1 MNHIIQLAL
10 AGCHDTPSIN
20 IGGKLHESAAMA
32 KPYQG
37 LREKLSNQTRH
48 NLNYSQFL
56 YWYRKLT
63 EQTSVSDIP
72 DFVPVD
78 IKSPT
83 ATTGNLGVLE
93 FPNGVK
99 LVINSPVL
107 LAQIPGFM
115 DL

>member
-1 MNHIIQLAL
+1 MNQQQWQTHIRA
-10 AGCHDTPSIN
+10 
-20 IGGKLHESAAMA
+20 
-32 KPYQG
+32 Y
-37 LREKLSNQTRH
+37 EKSSQSKRAYTRKH

-63 EQTSVSDIP
+63 KQTPVSDTP

-78 IKSPT
+78 IKPSVVP
-83 ATTGNLGVLE
+83 AGNLGILE
-93 FPNGVK
+93 FPNGIK

-107 LAQIPGFM
+107 LAQIPGLM